1 MMRSKEWLAF
11 YRGLAE
17 RDLTIADLET
27 TGFKPPLARVTEI
40 SVIQASLRDGVRSQ
54 ETRLINSNTI
64 VPEQITRFTGITQ
77 AMVDRA
83 PDAEAVWTEF
93 FPWLNQGVLVC
104 HNLEFD
110 YPFMRS
116 ELDRFGMAFEKP
128 IDQQCCTVILSRLML
143 PDLPSRS
150 LPNLVQ
156 HFRFDVGRS
165 HRAEADTMAC
175 WLLLERLLMEL
186 MDTDDETLLQRFG
199 RQWLS
204 DRDAAKL
211 MGRSK
216 RAAVDRLTQFGARM
230 RKVGKGN
237 TIMFQRS
244 EIEAAI
250 DEDAGWIN

>member
-1 MMRSKEWLAF
+1 
-11 YRGLAE
+11 
-17 RDLTIADLET
+17 
-27 TGFKPPLARVTEI
+27 
-40 SVIQASLRDGVRSQ
+40 
-54 ETRLINSNTI
+54 
-64 VPEQITRFTGITQ
+64 
-77 AMVDRA
+77 
-83 PDAEAVWTEF
+83 
-93 FPWLNQGVLVC
+93 
-104 HNLEFD
+104 
-110 YPFMRS
+110 
-116 ELDRFGMAFEKP
+116 
-128 IDQQCCTVILSRLML
+128 
-143 PDLPSRS
+143 
-150 LPNLVQ
+150 
-156 HFRFDVGRS
+156 
-165 HRAEADTMAC
+165 MAC

-237 TIMFQRS
+237 TIMFQRA